1 MKQPFKSPASSIRNN
16 RLIDLAHSPPA
27 SPCSPP
33 EGLNVITAGRVLFFV
48 VFFPAFDS
56 ILKIHAMSTLAI
68 FAHERFRSKGSES
81 KFHAVAICL
90 YYVPLSFPFDSAVS
104 ALLGAALGKSNSIKT
119 LWEGKVDR
127 GAFLSPGRVARGV
140 VLAIKHS

>member
-16 RLIDLAHSPPA
+16 RLIDLAHGPSA

-33 EGLNVITAGRVLFFV
+33 EGLNVITARR
-48 VFFPAFDS
+48 VFFFFFGFDS
-56 ILKIHAMSTLAI
+56 ILKIHAMSTSAI
-68 FAHERFRSKGSES
+68 FTRKRFRSKGSES

-90 YYVPLSFPFDSAVS
+90 YYVPLSFLFDSAVS

-119 LWEGKVDR
+119 L
-127 GAFLSPGRVARGV
+127 
-140 VLAIKHS
+140 